1 VSALAASSLE
11 SPRVRGA
18 TRLLVPGAGTSWA
31 EHLERCG
38 PLPQLDGRRTSF
50 IAEVER
56 SGLTGRGGAG
66 FPTALKL
73 QAVAAGRAPVVVAN
87 GTEGEP
93 ASRKDRVLMARN
105 PHLVVDGVVAAM
117 AAVGGDQGIVA
128 VSNRSRSACA
138 ALTAALAERR
148 SDARRI
154 RLVSVP
160 DRFVAGEE
168 TALVHFLNG
177 GEAKPTFTPPRPFER
192 GVGGRPTL
200 VQNVETLANLALIAR
215 HGADWFRQAGT
226 GGEPGTALVTVL
238 GAVRRAGV
246 VEVELGTPLGHI
258 VERCGGLAAPARALL
273 VGGYF
278 GSWIDAQGNLELP
291 LSNAGLLPVGAALG
305 ARTLVVLPHGTCGV
319 AESARVARYLAG
331 ESAGQCGPCVF
342 GLPAVAQALE
352 SLAASAPDGRHS
364 PERLPRLSA
373 QIARRGAC
381 GHPDGAVRFVE
392 SALRVFT
399 DEIQLHLAGR
409 CSATHSEPLLP
420 TGAGP

>member
-1 VSALAASSLE
+1 MSVLE
-11 SPRVRGA
+11 DQRLVA
-18 TRLLVPGAGTSWA
+18 RLLPANAARSHS
-31 EHLERCG
+31 EHVERYG
-38 PLPQLDGRRTSF
+38 PLPSFARRPEVLLD
-50 IAEVER
+50 AVEE

-226 GGEPGTALVTVL
+226 GDEP
-238 GAVRRAGV
+238 
-246 VEVELGTPLGHI
+246 
-258 VERCGGLAAPARALL
+258 
-273 VGGYF
+273 
-278 GSWIDAQGNLELP
+278 
-291 LSNAGLLPVGAALG
+291 
-305 ARTLVVLPHGTCGV
+305 
-319 AESARVARYLAG
+319 
-331 ESAGQCGPCVF
+331 
-342 GLPAVAQALE
+342 
-352 SLAASAPDGRHS
+352 
-364 PERLPRLSA
+364 
-373 QIARRGAC
+373 
-381 GHPDGAVRFVE
+381 
-392 SALRVFT
+392 
-399 DEIQLHLAGR
+399 
-409 CSATHSEPLLP
+409 
-420 TGAGP
+420 